1 MLKYIFITCCFLTAC
16 NFSEDSKVSG
26 NTPQSVPEAEPPA
39 TPSPSPS
46 PTPAAP
52 TWVDVRAIVSTGE
65 NLSFN
70 NQTGGPHDLALN
82 PVTGLP
88 AVAYYDKSA
97 SAGGSGATP
106 AVGALKYA
114 WMDALGNWNVEAVD
128 FNYGTA
134 VCGNVNSVCVG
145 APNTATAGQL
155 NQGKILRLA
164 FKANGTPV
172 ISYVYGSSQNTTLL
186 PGSGTKD
193 IRLAERSAAG
203 VWSVTTAFQAPV
215 EAGATNVAIATIDP
229 MKALT
234 LVLDDEDRPH
244 ITFSFFT
251 QTSTNSQVKYLFRS
265 SAGVWSSMNVA
276 PLVALAG
283 TVTAANQAGISSG
296 LALCPVNGA
305 PILGFTT
312 TTGAA
317 GTLNNPS
324 IARCT
329 GLDADG
335 KCLAF
340 EVVNLL
346 RGCTGSATCISGL
359 VNTNHNGGT
368 HLDLKVEPVTN
379 RPVLAFYSV
388 GNPNTTG
395 LHIRGPVAC
404 DQVQSGAANS
414 WGAATTI
421 AAASAGASG
430 VSLAVKGVT
439 DYLVSL
445 GVATTSVAMSKFNGT
460 AWFAA
465 VHGIETTTV
474 AQEGVSLA
482 YDGQSDTAYT
492 SYAQL
497 PAAAGGAVG
506 NDLKVAQIDPDEL
519 VTAGAA
525 GSFVISVVDNRGN
538 VFPNTASFPVLSAA
552 TAPNGRVGY
561 AYYFYDNNNTHAS
574 SKLYFGMRGGTFVEP
589 YFSERFVTSYQQS
602 ASATAAVGNMPALA
616 FDSNS
621 NPLIAAY
628 NGVAAEQNLIL
639 ARSSDR
645 GVSFSITV
653 VDDSV
658 ANVGQ
663 YPSVA
668 LSGDAIGI
676 SYYDVTNTAL
686 RFARWTAQSGW
697 KRFVVDG
704 AAGSGSCGNAAADA
718 GKFAKLQFTSDGR
731 PAIVYQYDTGVRVA
745 YATEALTSGSY
756 VWNCVALES
765 SASSL
770 GAGLDFKLDSQNRPF
785 VVYVDTTAG
794 SVRYASCA
802 SAVET
807 CVTTGTSAF
816 TAGVVEVTG
825 VTSLLGEAA
834 PSLRIGSDGAKYV
847 AFHNSVSKALRLGT
861 WAAGSSSFAFESIE
875 QSVLSAPSF
884 VGQYG
889 ALLLN
894 SYDRPTVFYRSS
906 ENWLRYYSREQE

>member
-1 MLKYIFITCCFLTAC
+1 MLKYVLMACLFLSAC
-16 NFSEDSKVSG
+16 NFSEESKVTG
-26 NTPQSVPEAEPPA
+26 NTPQSTPETDPA
-39 TPSPSPS
+39 PGSSAPS
-46 PTPAAP
+46 
-52 TWVDVRAIVSTGE
+52 WVDVRALVSTGE

-82 PVTGLP
+82 PLTGQP
-88 AVAYYDKSA
+88 GVAYYDKSA
-97 SAGGSGATP
+97 TAGGSGATP
-106 AVGALKYA
+106 TIGALKYA
-114 WMDALGNWNVEAVD
+114 WMDEFGTWNVEVVD
-128 FNYGTA
+128 LNYGTA
-134 VCGNVNSVCVG
+134 LCGNLNSVCVG
-145 APNTATAGQL
+145 APNSATAGQL
-155 NQGKILRLA
+155 NQGKILRVA
-164 FKANGTPV
+164 FKSDGNPV
-172 ISYVYGSSQNTTLL
+172 IAYVYGSSQNTTLL
-186 PGSGTKD
+186 AGSGTKD
-193 IRLAERSAAG
+193 IRFAERSSSG

-215 EAGATNVAIATIDP
+215 SAAPTNVAVATIDP
-229 MKALT
+229 MKALR
-234 LVLDDEDRPH
+234 LVLDSEDRPH

-265 SAGVWSSMNVA
+265 STGVWSSMNVA
-276 PLVALAG
+276 PLVSLAG
-283 TVTAANQAGISSG
+283 TITAANQAGISSG

-324 IARCT
+324 VARCT

-335 KCLAF
+335 KCQAF

-346 RGCTGSATCISGL
+346 RGCAGSTTCISGL

-368 HLDLKVEPVTN
+368 HLDLKVEPTTH
-379 RPVLAFYSV
+379 RAVLAFYSV

-395 LHIRGPVAC
+395 LHIRSPVAC
-404 DQVQSGAANS
+404 DVAQDGATNS
-414 WGAATTI
+414 WGPATTI
-421 AAASAGASG
+421 AAASTGASG
-430 VSLAVKGVT
+430 ISLAIKGVT
-439 DYLVSL
+439 DYLVSA

-465 VHGIETTTV
+465 NHGIETTTV

-482 YDGQSDTAYT
+482 YDAASDTAFT

-506 NDLKVAQIDPDEL
+506 NDLKVAQIDPDDL
-519 VTAGAA
+519 VTGGAA

-538 VFPNTASFPVLSAA
+538 VFPNTASFPVISAA
-552 TAPNGRVGY
+552 KAPDGRVGY

-574 SKLYFGMRGGTFVEP
+574 SKLYFGTRGGTFVEP
-589 YFSERFVTSYQQS
+589 YFSEKFVTSHQQS
-602 ASATAAVGNMPALA
+602 TSATAAVGNMPSLA

-621 NPLIAAY
+621 NPMIAAY
-628 NGVAAEQNLIL
+628 NGVATEQNLIL

-645 GVSFSITV
+645 GVSFTITV

-663 YPSVA
+663 YASVA

-676 SYYDVTNTAL
+676 AYYDVTNTAL
-686 RFARWTAQSGW
+686 RFARWTKQKGW

-704 AAGSGSCGNAAADA
+704 AAGAGSCGNATADA
-718 GKFAKLQFTSDGR
+718 GKFAKLQFTSSGQ
-731 PAIVYQYDTGVRVA
+731 PAIAYQYDTGVRVA
-745 YATEALTSGSY
+745 FASESLSSASY
-756 VWNCVALES
+756 VWNCVAIENS
-765 SASSL
+765 GSTL
-770 GAGLDFKLDSQNRPF
+770 GAGIDFKLDALNRPF
-785 VVYVDTTAG
+785 AVYVDITAG

-802 SAVET
+802 SAVAT
-807 CVTTGTSAF
+807 CLTTGTSAF

-825 VTSLLGEAA
+825 VTSLLGESA
-834 PSLRIGSDGAKYV
+834 PTLGVGSDGAKYV
-847 AFHNSVSKALRLGT
+847 AFHSSVSKALRLGT
-861 WAAGSSSFAFESIE
+861 LAAAGGSFVFESIE
-875 QSVLSAPSF
+875 QSVLPVPSF

-889 ALLLN
+889 ALLIN